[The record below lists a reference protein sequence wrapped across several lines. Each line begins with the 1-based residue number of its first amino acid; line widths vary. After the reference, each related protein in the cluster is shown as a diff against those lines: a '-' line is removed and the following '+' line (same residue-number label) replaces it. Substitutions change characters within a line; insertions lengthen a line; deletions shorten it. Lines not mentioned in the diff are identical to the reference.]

1 MNFIIYISPAKKM
14 KNYDYYPYDK
24 HLFFPN
30 EKLSLEKYLLTLN
43 SSELR
48 IIYKASD
55 KIVEENYQLLHQR
68 ANILSPAIF
77 TYDGIQFQ
85 SLSPNTLSQDELNY
99 LQKHL
104 FIISGYYGLLKPL
117 DGISPYRLE
126 MQSKINYLAY
136 KNLYDFWGDKLFNLL
151 KAKSNI
157 FINLASD
164 EYNKVIAHHQSSDV
178 KIINIR
184 FYQRKN
190 DKLVMQSTEVKAS
203 RGDFLRF
210 LAENEIENIEDMKKY
225 RRRNYQFSEELSNPS
240 NIIFIK

>member
-1 MNFIIYISPAKKM
+1 M
-14 KNYDYYPYDK
+14 KNYDYYPYDN
-24 HLFFPN
+24 HLFFYS
-30 EKLSLEKYLLTLN
+30 EKLSLEKYLLSLN
-43 SSELR
+43 PSELK

-55 KIVEENYQLLHQR
+55 KIVNENYQLLHQS

-77 TYDGIQFQ
+77 AYDGIQFQ
-85 SLSPNTLSQDELNY
+85 NLSPNTLSQDELNY

-117 DGISPYRLE
+117 DGVSPYRLE
-126 MQSKINYLAY
+126 MQSKIDYLTY

-151 KAKSNI
+151 KSESNI

-164 EYNKVIAHHQSSDV
+164 EYNKVIALHQSSDV

-225 RRRNYQFSEELSNPS
+225 CRRNYQYSKELSNPN

>member
-14 KNYDYYPYDK
+14 KDYDYYPYDN
-24 HLFFPN
+24 HLFFN
-30 EKLSLEKYLLTLN
+30 REKISLEKYLLSLN
-43 SSELR
+43 TSELK

-55 KIVEENYQLLHQR
+55 KIVDENYQLLHQGVKL
-68 ANILSPAIF
+68 LSPAIF
-77 TYDGIQFQ
+77 AYDGIQFQ

-117 DGISPYRLE
+117 DGVSPYRLE
-126 MQSKINYLAY
+126 MQSKINYLSY
-136 KNLYDFWGDKLFNLL
+136 KNLYDFWSDKLFNLL
-151 KAKSNI
+151 KAESHI

-164 EYNKVIAHHQSSDV
+164 EYNKAISLHKTSAVN
-178 KIINIR
+178 IINIR

-190 DKLVMQSTEVKAS
+190 DKLVMQSTEIKAS

-210 LAENEIENIEDMKKY
+210 LAENKIENIEDMQKY
-225 RRRNYQFSEELSNPS
+225 NRRNYKYSKELSDTN
-240 NIIFIK
+240 NLVFVK

>member
-14 KNYDYYPYDK
+14 KDYDYYPYNN
-24 HLFFPN
+24 HLFFHS
-30 EKLSLEKYLLTLN
+30 EKLSLEKYLLSLN
-43 SSELR
+43 TSELK

-55 KIVEENYQLLHQR
+55 KIVDENYQLLHQGVK
-68 ANILSPAIF
+68 ILSPAIF
-77 TYDGIQFQ
+77 AYDGIQFQ
-85 SLSPNTLSQDELNY
+85 TLSPNTLSQDELNY

-117 DGISPYRLE
+117 DGVSPYRLE
-126 MQSKINYLAY
+126 MQSKIDYFTY

-151 KAKSNI
+151 KSESNI
-157 FINLASD
+157 LINLASD
-164 EYNKVIAHHQSSDV
+164 EYNKVIALHQSSDV
-178 KIINIR
+178 KVINIR

-225 RRRNYQFSEELSNPS
+225 CRRNYQYSKELSNPN